1 MGSMED
7 EIEQITVVSEDGTE
21 IAYVFRRREGGP
33 KLTTAEIIM
42 ELECL
47 ISDMARAD
55 DALKQPGVRLH

>member
-1 MGSMED
+1 MFMVD
-7 EIEQITVVSEDGTE
+7 EIEQITVLNEDGTQV
-21 IAYVFRRREGGP
+21 AYVFRRAEGNR

-55 DALKQPGVRLH
+55 DALKQPGVRVH